1 VNRLLGYRFEAVVL
15 LAIIASLATG
25 EAGVVYH
32 LVASLFDPPTRAIE
46 ALTAAL
52 PRS

>member
-25 EAGVVYH
+25 EASVVYH
-32 LVASLFDPPTRAIE
+32 LVAGLFDPATRAIE

>member
-1 VNRLLGYRFEAVVL
+1 LRVLLGAVNVACTRTPSANL
-15 LAIIASLATG
+15 Y
-25 EAGVVYH
+25 GVVYH
-32 LVASLFDPPTRAIE
+32 LVAGLFDPATRAIE